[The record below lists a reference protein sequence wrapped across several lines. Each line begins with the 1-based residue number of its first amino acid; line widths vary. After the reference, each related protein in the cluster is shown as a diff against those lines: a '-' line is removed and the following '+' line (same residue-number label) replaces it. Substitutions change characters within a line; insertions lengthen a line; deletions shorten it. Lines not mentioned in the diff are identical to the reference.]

1 VFHIYPT
8 ALDQHKEEVQA
19 WTALRPS
26 DRSAALYTT
35 VLAASSTT
43 TLYGLN
49 ITTENLVEWGMG
61 LDIPPF
67 VNELSSVLNIPSPQ
81 LNTKDVT
88 MLKTPKK
95 AIPLWP
101 GCSVADDLYPGAFCN
116 CPYGGQPHAAA
127 ALHDFPLFYT
137 QLFSP
142 LVCDNWLHVRP
153 IEWGI
158 SAPQPKANF
167 KHEGLVAH

>member
-1 VFHIYPT
+1 MFHIYPT

-95 AIPLWP
+95 AIPLWLAVWLMTYILVHSAIARMEDNHMLLLP
-101 GCSVADDLYPGAFCN
+101 YMTSHLSTLNCFHLWSVIIGYM
-116 CPYGGQPHAAA
+116 
-127 ALHDFPLFYT
+127 
-137 QLFSP
+137 
-142 LVCDNWLHVRP
+142 
-153 IEWGI
+153 
-158 SAPQPKANF
+158 
-167 KHEGLVAH
+167 